1 MNLANSVANSVSASS
16 TSAKEPSYWL
26 NFKGKDNGRLFT
38 LTTGLR
44 LDGEQQPRVKSG
56 EQPTDAQIRAADN
69 LTTWANA
76 LLRGYLRDHTL
87 EPGES
92 VVLLENNFLSIEL
105 YYYDPQ
111 TTEHRRSASR
121 EERIN
126 ELAERFASWF

>member
-1 MNLANSVANSVSASS
+1 MNLANSVVNSINTAS
-16 TSAKEPSYWL
+16 TKEPSYWL
-26 NFKGKDNGRLFT
+26 NFKGKDNGHVFT

-44 LDGEQQPRVKSG
+44 LDGEQQPRVKAG
-56 EQPTDAQIRAADN
+56 EQPTAAQIRAADN

-76 LLRGYLRDHTL
+76 LLRGYLKNHTL

-111 TTEHRRSASR
+111 VAEHRKSASR
-121 EERIN
+121 EQRIN
-126 ELAERFASWF
+126 ELADKFAGWF